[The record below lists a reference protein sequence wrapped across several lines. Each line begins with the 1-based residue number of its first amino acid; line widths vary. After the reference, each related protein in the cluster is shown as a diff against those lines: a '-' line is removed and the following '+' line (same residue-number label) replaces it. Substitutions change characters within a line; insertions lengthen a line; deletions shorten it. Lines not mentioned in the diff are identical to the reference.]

1 MERRQES
8 LVPSEENRT
17 KEGALRPG
25 TVLQQRYEILGV
37 RGSGGMAI
45 VYRARDLRFEKVSR
59 ICAVKEMYNTAP
71 EARLR
76 DLIRQSFEREAN
88 VLALLSHPAIPHVV
102 DYFTDRDHIYLV
114 MEFVDGEDLESL
126 IDHSPEPLAPEVV
139 TDWAIQ
145 ICDVLDYLHNHD
157 PPFIFRDLKPTN
169 IMVNLHG
176 QIRLIDFGIA
186 KVFERGQRGTMIGTA
201 GYPPPEQYRGL
212 AEPRGDLYALG
223 ATMHHLLTKRDP
235 RQEPPFSF
243 HEHPIR
249 EANPKVSATLDA
261 IVMKALEYDIEKR
274 FASAQEM
281 RAALEASRRPPAE
294 QAAPV
299 STVALSPVE
308 TPVTSTEEIAPYWV
322 FACEDEVRSS
332 PTVSDG
338 VVYVGSYDY
347 NLYAVDAQHGKF
359 VWKYPTEDVISS
371 SPYVWDELV
380 LFGSED
386 HALYALFKDTGRI
399 AWSAP
404 TKDRVRSSPR
414 VALDHA
420 FFGSD
425 DCHFYCVSARDG
437 RQMWSLNT
445 GSFVRS
451 SPAASREHVFFGTS
465 DGSVYALDLLTG
477 KQRWRFTTNRT
488 VISSPLL
495 HDDVIYV
502 GSMDWNLYAL
512 DAQAG
517 WSLWSYRTQGW
528 VVSNPSISEALGLV
542 YVGSADGSV
551 YAIER
556 DTGRKAWSYETGGP
570 VTSSPV
576 VADGAVYIGST
587 DGRIYSLDAKRGD
600 LRWKYDT
607 GGSVVSSPTV
617 SEGTVFVGSRNKHLY
632 AFPL

>member
-1 MERRQES
+1 MEHRQES
-8 LVPSEENRT
+8 LVPSANNRT

-25 TVLQQRYEILGV
+25 AVLQQRYQILEV
-37 RGSGGMAI
+37 RGSGGMAV
-45 VYRARDLRFEKVSR
+45 VYRARDLRFDRVSR

-76 DLIRQSFEREAN
+76 ELVRQSFEREAN
-88 VLALLSHPAIPHVV
+88 TLALLSHPAIPHIV
-102 DYFTDRDHIYLV
+102 DYFDDHNHIYLV
-114 MEFVDGEDLESL
+114 MEFVEGEDLESR
-126 IDHSPEPLAPEVV
+126 IDRSQGPLDPELV
-139 TDWAIQ
+139 TDWAMQ

-157 PPFIFRDLKPTN
+157 PPFIFRDLKPSN
-169 IMVNLHG
+169 IMVNSYG
-176 QIRLIDFGIA
+176 QVRLIDFGIA

-249 EANPKVSATLDA
+249 EANPQVSAALDA

-281 RAALEASRRPPAE
+281 KAALEATSCPPTE
-294 QAAPV
+294 QAQPV
-299 STVALSPVE
+299 STVALSPIE
-308 TPVTSTEEIAPYWV
+308 APAASTDEISPYWV
-322 FACEDEVRSS
+322 FACEDEIRSS

-338 VVYVGSYDY
+338 IVYVGSYDY
-347 NLYAVDAQHGKF
+347 NLYAVDTQSGKF
-359 VWKYPTEDVISS
+359 AWKYPTEDVISS
-371 SPYVWDELV
+371 SPHVWDDLV

-399 AWSAP
+399 TWSAP

-414 VALDHA
+414 VALDHV

-425 DCHFYCVSARDG
+425 DYHFYCVSARDG
-437 RQMWSLNT
+437 RQMWTLNT
-445 GSFVRS
+445 GSYVRS
-451 SPAASREHVFFGTS
+451 SPAVSDERVYFGAS

-528 VVSNPSISEALGLV
+528 VVSNPAISEALGLV

-570 VTSSPV
+570 VTSSPA
-576 VADGAVYIGST
+576 VANDAVYIGST
-587 DGRIYSLDAKRGD
+587 DGRIYSLDAKRGE
-600 LRWKYDT
+600 LRWAFDT
-607 GGSVVSSPTV
+607 RSSVVSSPTV
-617 SEGTVFVGSRNKHLY
+617 AGGMVFIGSRNKHLY
-632 AFPL
+632 ALPL

>member
-1 MERRQES
+1 MERRPKS
-8 LVPSEENRT
+8 SMPSEDTRT
-17 KEGALRPG
+17 KEGALKAG
-25 TVLQQRYEILGV
+25 TVLQQRYQILEV
-37 RGSGGMAI
+37 RGSGGMAV
-45 VYRARDLRFEKVSR
+45 VYRARDLRFDKVSR

-76 DLIRQSFEREAN
+76 EVVRQSFEREAN
-88 VLALLSHPAIPHVV
+88 TLALLSHPAIPHIV
-102 DYFTDRDHIYLV
+102 DYFGDHDHIYLV
-114 MEFVDGEDLESL
+114 MEFVEGEDLESL
-126 IDHSPEPLAPEVV
+126 IDNSPEPLDPDLV
-139 TDWAIQ
+139 TSWAMQ

-157 PPFIFRDLKPTN
+157 PPFIFRDLKPSN
-169 IMVNLHG
+169 IMVNPYG

-249 EANPKVSATLDA
+249 EANPKVSTALEA

-281 RAALEASRRPPAE
+281 KAALEAASRPAAK
-294 QAAPV
+294 QALSA
-299 STVALSPVE
+299 STVALSPDE
-308 TPVTSTEEIAPYWV
+308 ALISSAEEVAPYWA

-338 VVYVGSYDY
+338 IVYIGSYDH
-347 NLYAVDAQHGKF
+347 NLYAVNAESGKF
-359 VWKYPTEDVISS
+359 IWKYPTEDVISS
-371 SPYVWDELV
+371 SPYAWEDLV

-386 HALYALFKDTGRI
+386 HALYALFKDSGRI
-399 AWSAP
+399 AWSTP

-414 VALDHA
+414 VALDHV

-425 DCHFYCVSARDG
+425 DHHFYCVSARDG
-437 RQMWSLNT
+437 RAMWTLDT
-445 GSFVRS
+445 GSYVRS
-451 SPAASREHVFFGTS
+451 SPAVSQERVYFGTS

-477 KQRWRFTTNRT
+477 KQRWRFATNRT

-512 DAQAG
+512 DAHAG

-528 VVSNPSISEALGLV
+528 VVSNPAISETYGLV
-542 YVGSADGSV
+542 YVGSADGNI

-570 VTSSPV
+570 VTSSPA
-576 VADGAVYIGST
+576 VANGAVYVGST
-587 DGRIYSLDAKRGD
+587 DGRVYSLDARHGD
-600 LRWKYDT
+600 LRWQFDT

-617 SEGTVFVGSRNKHLY
+617 SGAALFVGSRNKRLY
-632 AFPL
+632 ALPL